1 MQSTCCIL
9 KDADQSTGKSALVD
23 LEFQNSKV
31 QQITTARSNSR
42 RLWMLAENCWG
53 EVGRSWRNSFTT
65 AGHAWVLSVNQ

>member
-31 QQITTARSNSR
+31 PTDYHGQKQQQKIVN
-42 RLWMLAENCWG
+42 
-53 EVGRSWRNSFTT
+53 VG
-65 AGHAWVLSVNQ
+65 